1 MLDTLLS
8 KVDFFD
14 SFFNSSLDIVAKS
27 IREAVQNKQ

>member
-14 SFFNSSLDIVAKS
+14 SFFNSSLDIVAKMEY
-27 IREAVQNKQ
+27 R

>member
-14 SFFNSSLDIVAKS
+14 SFFNSSLDIVAKTLHL
-27 IREAVQNKQ
+27 